1 MFSFIFNTMIK
12 LKIVPSLMQ
21 LKQNLGWDINQTK
34 IELTFGLE
42 YQAIDNIVLTL
53 SEVYKANPKMY

>member
-1 MFSFIFNTMIK
+1 
-12 LKIVPSLMQ
+12 MQ

-42 YQAIDNIVLTL
+42 YQAMDNIVLTL
-53 SEVYKANPKMY
+53 NEVYKANPKMY